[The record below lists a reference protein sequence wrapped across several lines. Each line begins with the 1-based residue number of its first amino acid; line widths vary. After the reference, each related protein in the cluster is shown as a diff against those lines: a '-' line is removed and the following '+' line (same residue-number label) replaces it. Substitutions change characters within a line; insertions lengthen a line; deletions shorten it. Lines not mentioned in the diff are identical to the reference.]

1 MRLALA
7 VVLLLVAL
15 PLRAETPLPL
25 TGSFAQGGLLFGQVA
40 PGSQVRLDGNP
51 LSVSPQGRFLLAFDR
66 DAAPVA
72 EIQIVQPDG
81 SGWHRVVSVA
91 PRSYRVQ
98 RIDGL
103 PQDKVVPPEAVWDRI
118 LAEKALLEAL
128 RAVDRP
134 ASDYVG
140 GFVWPAK
147 GRISG
152 VYGSQ
157 RILNGEPRQPHY
169 GIDIAVP
176 RGTPVLAPADGVV
189 ALTHPG
195 LYFAGMTLVI
205 DHGQGL
211 KSSLLHLSDILVG
224 EGEVVRKGQPVAKV
238 GASGR
243 VTGAHLDW
251 RVSWFDRWIDPAQLV
266 GAQ

>member
-1 MRLALA
+1 MIRLLAL
-7 VVLLLVAL
+7 LLLLAL
-15 PLRAETPLPL
+15 PAAAEAPLPV
-25 TGSFAQGGLLFGQVA
+25 TGRIEQGGLLFGRAA
-40 PGSQVRLDGNP
+40 PGSEVRLDGRP
-51 LSVSPQGRFLLAFDR
+51 VSVSPEGHFLLAFDR
-66 DAAPVA
+66 DAGPVA
-72 EIQIVQPDG
+72 EILIRQPDG
-81 SGWHRVVSVA
+81 GGWHRVLEVPA
-91 PRSYRVQ
+91 RDFRIQ

-103 PQDKVVPPEAVWDRI
+103 PQDKVVPPEAAWERI
-118 LAEKALLEAL
+118 QAEKALLEGL

-134 ASDYVG
+134 ATDYLS
-140 GFVWPAK
+140 GFAWPAR

-176 RGTPVLAPADGVV
+176 SGTPALAPADGLVV
-189 ALTHPG
+189 LAHPG
-195 LYFAGMTLVI
+195 LYFAGTTLVI

-211 KSSLLHLSDILVG
+211 KSSLLHLSKILVR
-224 EGEVVRKGQPVAKV
+224 EGDRVHKGQPVAEV

-243 VTGAHLDW
+243 VTGPHLDW

-266 GAQ
+266 PPQ